1 MKREGQRAGAGV
13 TPMATERD
21 TLSPTQIGISVLWS
35 TCWTGLPIKLPLAVL
50 FLAMGLMHL
59 EARLGLAFLML
70 FASPVTVFGVP
81 IVILA
86 WDGNFGEGIGL
97 PLLLVLSVPIDMWA
111 FSVVGSTFF
120 LEHLRKEPPP
130 RLGLTLWWKS
140 AGVGMFFL
148 PIVWVVVGTVTETAM
163 STSHSLAQME
173 TLRHLFD
180 TGLPVAERIGLEV
193 TIWGTVSFGLLFIL
207 LIIGVSTIGRMI
219 RDIAA
224 TAAAASGTYQALIT
238 RWDLMRVPRDQ
249 GLFMTSVV
257 GTGIVLCILVWVF
270 MPVTTPHPHE
280 CCAKP
285 EVKAPPPF
293 KPLEVLARSEQQINQ
308 LLAQV
313 EALEEQQTAPTAKA
327 DGAKAESQK
336 ASESAEP

>member
-1 MKREGQRAGAGV
+1 M
-13 TPMATERD
+13 PMASERD

-35 TCWTGLPIKLPLAVL
+35 TWWTGLPIKLPLAVL
-50 FLAMGLMHL
+50 VLAMGLMHL

-70 FASPVTVFGVP
+70 LASPVTVFGVP
-81 IVILA
+81 IVILTL
-86 WDGNFGEGIGL
+86 DGNFGEGIGL
-97 PLLLVLSVPIDMWA
+97 PLLLILSIPIDIWA
-111 FSVVGSTFF
+111 FGVVGSTFF

-140 AGVGMFFL
+140 AVVGAFFL
-148 PIVWVVVGTVTETAM
+148 PILWVVVGTVTETAM

-193 TIWGTVSFGLLFIL
+193 TIWGTASFGLLLIL
-207 LIIGVSTIGRMI
+207 LTIGVSTIGRMI

-224 TAAAASGTYQALIT
+224 MAAPASGTYQSLIT

-249 GLFMTSVV
+249 GLFMTTVV
-257 GTGIVLCILVWVF
+257 GTGVVLCILFWAF
-270 MPVTTPHPHE
+270 MPITTPHPHE
-280 CCAKP
+280 CCLKP
-285 EVKAPPPF
+285 EVKAPAPF
-293 KPLEVLARSEQQINQ
+293 KPMETLARSEQQINQ

-313 EALEEQQTAPTAKA
+313 EALEEQKASSTTQTKG
-327 DGAKAESQK
+327 GAKAESQK
-336 ASESAEP
+336 ASENAAP